1 MPAQARL
8 CEACQQVKP
17 AKMFLPS
24 SLSPTGFLTKC
35 LDCIRRTAEQHRIE
49 RARIAEAAERRS
61 RQNLVPAAQP
71 IDLTNMRPV
80 GQRLPPELVEAAKR
94 FVIDFRDGHTEQ
106 IAGEMEPDLYALL
119 EWLAQQ
125 SMLEAEKRRKP
136 EEVGRE
142 ILGYRDTNTSSGVAY
157 GALWAT
163 LVRAAAVYSRVD
175 SKTIQPTKLTPSR
188 RRHRA

>member
-1 MPAQARL
+1 MPAQARP

-61 RQNLVPAAQP
+61 QQNLVPAQP

-125 SMLEAEKRRKP
+125 SMLEVEKRRKP

-142 ILGYRDTNTSSGVAY
+142 ILGYRDANTSRGVAY
-157 GALWAT
+157 GALWAA
-163 LVRAAAVYSRVD
+163 LVRAEAVYSRAD
-175 SKTIQPTKLTPSR
+175 RKTINPVVGVSPGKQR
-188 RRHRA
+188 GRG

>member
-17 AKMFLPS
+17 AKMFLPA

-49 RARIAEAAERRS
+49 RAWVAQAAEQRS
-61 RQNLVPAAQP
+61 QQDLVPAAQS
-71 IDLTNMRPV
+71 IDLANMRPV
-80 GQRLPPELVEAAKR
+80 GQRLPSELVEAAKR
-94 FVIDFRDGHTEQ
+94 FVIDFRDGHTDQ
-106 IAGEMEPDLYALL
+106 IAGEMEPDLYSLL

-142 ILGYRDTNTSSGVAY
+142 ILGYRDVNTSRGVAY
-157 GALWAT
+157 GALWAA
-163 LVRAAAVYSRVD
+163 LVRAAAVYSRAD
-175 SKTIQPTKLTPSR
+175 SKTIQPTKLAPSTQR
-188 RRHRA
+188 RRA

>member
-1 MPAQARL
+1 
-8 CEACQQVKP
+8 
-17 AKMFLPS
+17 MFLPS

-49 RARIAEAAERRS
+49 RARIAVAAERRS
-61 RQNLVPAAQP
+61 QQDLVPATQP

-94 FVIDFRDGHTEQ
+94 FVIDFRDVHTEQ

-142 ILGYRDTNTSSGVAY
+142 ILGYRDTNTSRGVAY

-163 LVRAAAVYSRVD
+163 LVRAAAVYSRAD

-188 RRHRA
+188 RRRRA